1 MHLVNMLVMKAI
13 HLSAFIVDFKLDS
26 ITMLPIWISY

>member
-1 MHLVNMLVMKAI
+1 MHLLNMLVMKTV

-26 ITMLPIWISY
+26 ITMLSIWISY